1 MELDDKINIW
11 LRTGKRGASSEAIVT
26 KLTGLN
32 LCKPWEMHVP
42 NNPSDFQRCLKLLIA
57 VPDLRSRLY
66 EMKEISPLWNQIV
79 FHWDELER
87 LYYEEYKGG
96 SCPKLYD
103 RMRELGCYDVEL
115 YRNG

>member
-1 MELDDKINIW
+1 
-11 LRTGKRGASSEAIVT
+11 
-26 KLTGLN
+26 
-32 LCKPWEMHVP
+32 
-42 NNPSDFQRCLKLLIA
+42 
-57 VPDLRSRLY
+57 
-66 EMKEISPLWNQIV
+66 MKEISPLWNQIV